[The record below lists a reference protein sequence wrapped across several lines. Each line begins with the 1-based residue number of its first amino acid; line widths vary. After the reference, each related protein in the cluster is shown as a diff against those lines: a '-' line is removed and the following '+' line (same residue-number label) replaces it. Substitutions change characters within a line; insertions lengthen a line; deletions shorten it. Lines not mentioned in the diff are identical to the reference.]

1 MAKVIKPTE
10 LELAILKVLW
20 QGQEKDETPLPVREV
35 RKRLMVSGRALA
47 HTSVITMLNIMVGK
61 KLVNRTRQKNA
72 LYFAPA
78 VAAKAI
84 KQNEIG
90 DILRR
95 VFDGSAEQMMSA
107 LLDSKDVD
115 VVSIVEI
122 KRLISAKSKELNQK

>member
-1 MAKVIKPTE
+1 MARVTKPSE

-20 QGQEKDETPLPVREV
+20 QGQERQETPLPVREV
-35 RKRLMVSGRALA
+35 RMRLMVTGRELA

-61 KLVNRTRQKNA
+61 KLVTRARRKNA

-78 VAAKAI
+78 VAAKAV

-107 LLDSKDVD
+107 LLDSEDID
-115 VVSIVEI
+115 AESIVEI
-122 KRLISAKSKELNQK
+122 KRLIAAKVKELNQK